1 MFKLNIIFN
10 LQERG
15 SRLAEGRYVYVNAKK
30 LNVLPDGDGG
40 GNGEFDRYVFNKI
53 LFVCI

>member
-1 MFKLNIIFN
+1 MFKPNIIFN

-53 LFVCI
+53 